1 MTTLTSTPDRLAES
15 RALLRLAG
23 PLIVNTLSIAG
34 MQFADA
40 VMAGRLGAE
49 ALAAVAVGA
58 GVWLLGFTV
67 CLGLMMAISPIAA
80 RLYGAGELAMIGR
93 YTRQGIVLA
102 VFLGGS
108 CLALSWLFV
117 GPALALVGIDSEFRE
132 LTAGYVKMITLGAP
146 GICAFLA
153 LRFTSEGIGY
163 TRPIMYTSLFALV
176 ANVFFNYVF
185 MYGRF
190 GAPAMGAVGCGLASA
205 VTMWLMVFLLG
216 SWVLLHPRYRPL
228 AIFARMPP
236 VRPDVLREIIVLG
249 APIAVTI
256 TAEVGLFAAV
266 SILMGTLSAEVAAAH
281 QVAINFAST
290 MFMVP
295 LALSAAITIR
305 IGHALGAGNP
315 EAARFSGNTGIS
327 MCALFMAC
335 AAVCLLLFRDGVVAL
350 YTDDPA
356 VRAIA
361 IDLLLMAAVFQVA
374 DGVQIGAAGAL
385 RGYKDTRIP
394 MVVNTV
400 AYWVLAFP
408 LAWLAA
414 VTWKASPEWIWA
426 GFVLGLSVAAIL
438 LTLRFRRVSRRASGK
453 GGPVGARI
461 AGDTSGAAERSPA
474 MRAPTE

>member
-1 MTTLTSTPDRLAES
+1 MTTLTSTRGRLAEAG
-15 RALLRLAG
+15 ALLRLAG

-58 GVWLLGFTV
+58 GVWLLVFTV

-108 CLALSWLFV
+108 AVVLSWLLV
-117 GPALALVGIDSEFRE
+117 GPALALVGIDSDFRE
-132 LTAGYVKMITLGAP
+132 LTTGYVKAITLGAP
-146 GICAFLA
+146 AICAFLA

-176 ANVFFNYVF
+176 SNVFFNYVF

-205 VTMWLMVFLLG
+205 LTMWLMLALLG
-216 SWVLLHPRYRPL
+216 GYVILEPRYRPL
-228 AIFARMPP
+228 EIFARMPP
-236 VRPDVLREIIVLG
+236 VRLEVLREIVTLG
-249 APIAVTI
+249 GPIAVTI

-266 SILMGTLSAEVAAAH
+266 SILMGTLSAEVTAAH
-281 QVAINFAST
+281 QIAINFAST

-305 IGHALGAGNP
+305 IGHALGADNA
-315 EAARFSGNTGIS
+315 EAARFSGSTGIS
-327 MCALFMAC
+327 MCALFMAF
-335 AAVCLLLFRDGVVAL
+335 AAVCLLVFRDGVVSL
-350 YTDDPA
+350 YTADPA
-356 VRAIA
+356 VQAIA

-385 RGYKDTRIP
+385 RGYKDTRVP

-400 AYWVLAFP
+400 SYWVLAFP

-414 VTWKASPEWIWA
+414 VTWKASPQYIWA
-426 GFVLGLSVAAIL
+426 GFVLGLSVAAIS
-438 LTLRFRRVSRRASGK
+438 LTVRFRRLSRK
-453 GGPVGARI
+453 I
-461 AGDTSGAAERSPA
+461 AEQPRLATCAESS
-474 MRAPTE
+474 

>member
-1 MTTLTSTPDRLAES
+1 MTTLTSTPKRLAEA

-40 VMAGRLGAE
+40 VMAGQLGAE

-80 RLYGAGELAMIGR
+80 RFYGSGELAMIGR
-93 YTRQGIVLA
+93 YTRQGLVLA
-102 VFLGGS
+102 VILGAS
-108 CLALSWLFV
+108 YVVLAQLLV
-117 GPALALVGIDSEFRE
+117 RPALVLVDIDSDFRD
-132 LTAGYVKMITLGAP
+132 LTAGYVEAITLGAP
-146 GICAFLA
+146 AICAFLA

-163 TRPIMYTSLFALV
+163 TRPIMYTSLFGLV
-176 ANVFFNYVF
+176 SNVFFNYVF

-190 GAPAMGAVGCGLASA
+190 GVPAMGAVGCGLASA
-205 VTMWLMVFLLG
+205 VTMWLMLALLG
-216 SWVLLHPRYRPL
+216 AYVMLHPRFRPL
-228 AIFARMPP
+228 EIFVHVPP
-236 VRPDVLREIIVLG
+236 VRTDVLREIVMLG
-249 APIAVTI
+249 TPIAVTI

-266 SILMGTLSAEVAAAH
+266 SILMGTLSAEITAAH
-281 QVAINFAST
+281 QIAINFAST

-295 LALSAAITIR
+295 LALSSAITIR

-315 EAARFSGNTGIS
+315 LAARFSGMTGIS

-335 AAVCLLLFRDGVVAL
+335 SAVCLLAFRDGIVSL

-385 RGYKDTRIP
+385 RGYKDTRVP

-400 AYWVLAFP
+400 SYWVLAFP

-414 VTWKASPEWIWA
+414 ITYEASPAYIWG

-438 LTLRFRRVSRRASGK
+438 LTLRYRSVSRCTLAGT
-453 GGPVGARI
+453 VGAAARLRMG
-461 AGDTSGAAERSPA
+461 GDSGPGEIVAPIERH
-474 MRAPTE
+474 

>member
-1 MTTLTSTPDRLAES
+1 MTTLTSTPARLAEA

-40 VMAGRLGAE
+40 VMAGQLGAE

-80 RLYGAGELAMIGR
+80 RFFGAGELAMIGR
-93 YTRQGIVLA
+93 YTRQGLVLA
-102 VFLGGS
+102 LILGGGYLV
-108 CLALSWLFV
+108 LAQLLV
-117 GPALALVGIDSEFRE
+117 GPALALLDIDSEFRD
-132 LTAGYVKMITLGAP
+132 LTVGYVKAITLGAP
-146 GICAFLA
+146 AICAFLA

-176 ANVFFNYVF
+176 SNVFFNYVF
-185 MYGRF
+185 MYGHF

-205 VTMWLMVFLLG
+205 VTMWLMLLLLG
-216 SWVLLHPRYRPL
+216 AAVILHPRYRAL
-228 AIFARMPP
+228 EIFARVPP
-236 VRPDVLREIIVLG
+236 VRMDVLREIVILG

-266 SILMGTLSAEVAAAH
+266 SILMGTLSTEITAAH
-281 QVAINFAST
+281 QIAINFAST

-305 IGHALGAGNP
+305 IGHALGSGNE
-315 EAARFSGNTGIS
+315 EAARFTGATGIW
-327 MCALFMAC
+327 MCALFMAFS
-335 AAVCLLLFRDGVVAL
+335 AICLLVFRDGVVRL

-356 VRAIA
+356 VQAIA

-374 DGVQIGAAGAL
+374 DGVQVGAAGTL
-385 RGYKDTRIP
+385 RGYKDTRVP
-394 MVVNTV
+394 MVVTTV
-400 AYWVLAFP
+400 SYWVLAFP

-414 VTWKASPEWIWA
+414 ITYEASPEYIWG

-438 LTLRFRRVSRRASGK
+438 LTIRFRKISMPATD
-453 GGPVGARI
+453 PA
-461 AGDTSGAAERSPA
+461 AGAATRPRMEKG
-474 MRAPTE
+474 

>member
-1 MTTLTSTPDRLAES
+1 MTTFASTPTRLEEAG
-15 RALLRLAG
+15 AILRLAG

-67 CLGLMMAISPIAA
+67 CLGLLMAISPIAA
-80 RLYGAGELAMIGR
+80 RYYGAGEPAMIGR
-93 YTRQGIVLA
+93 YTRQGLVLA
-102 VFLGGS
+102 LFMGLIFLVLGRT
-108 CLALSWLFV
+108 LVA
-117 GPALALVGIDSEFRE
+117 PALVFFNIDVAFRDVTE
-132 LTAGYVKMITLGAP
+132 GYVRAITLGAP
-146 GICAFLA
+146 AICGFLA

-163 TRPIMYTSLFALV
+163 TRPIMYTSLFAL
-176 ANVFFNYVF
+176 ASNVFFNYAF

-190 GAPAMGAVGCGLASA
+190 GAPAMGAIGCGLASA
-205 VTMWLMVFLLG
+205 VTMWLMLLLLG
-216 SWVLLHPRYRPL
+216 SFVVLHPRYRPL
-228 AIFARMPP
+228 DIFVRLPP
-236 VRPDVLREIIVLG
+236 VRPAVLGEILALG

-266 SILMGTLSAEVAAAH
+266 SILMGTLSAEITAAH
-281 QVAINFAST
+281 QIAINFAST

-305 IGHALGAGNP
+305 IGHALGSGNP
-315 EAARFSGNTGIS
+315 EAARFSGTTGIS
-327 MCALFMAC
+327 MCAVFMSC
-335 AAVCLLLFRDGVVAL
+335 SAAVLLLFRDAVVSL
-350 YTDDPA
+350 YTSDAA
-356 VRAIA
+356 VSAIA
-361 IDLLLMAAVFQVA
+361 VNLLLMAAIFQVA

-408 LAWLAA
+408 LAYVAA
-414 VTWKASPEWIWA
+414 IVYRAPPAYIWA
-426 GFVLGLSVAAIL
+426 GFVLGLSAAAIM
-438 LTLRFRRVSRRASGK
+438 LTIRYLSVSRKAL
-453 GGPVGARI
+453 
-461 AGDTSGAAERSPA
+461 AGSNRRTAVVQP
-474 MRAPTE
+474 P